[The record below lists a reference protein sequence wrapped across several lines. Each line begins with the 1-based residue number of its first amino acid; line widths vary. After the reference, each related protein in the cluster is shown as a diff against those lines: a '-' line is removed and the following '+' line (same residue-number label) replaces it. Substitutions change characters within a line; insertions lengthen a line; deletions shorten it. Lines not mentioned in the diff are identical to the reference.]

1 MPAKSQLG
9 EKVDQSSVLNA
20 LKDKVIRIVLLTG
33 KDKQRTKSPVAKSPL
48 KQPQYPLTQQMLDEV
63 DAAIKKSKLFSMTQL
78 AEHQAGFWEERRS
91 RDRDVID
98 STIKEVT
105 GTQNSLRVSMSTSSF
120 QSRLSKDSDYQ
131 PEKSQLSRN
140 AERSKEAQKLLGF
153 QRYLAR
159 EINDVAAFKRFL
171 GQLRESLKNQSKE
184 QRRLH
189 VSQHDR
195 LSHERQAKDYVS
207 DNFYVPR
214 PNPSKVGSR
223 HQSRPRAAGSSS
235 PGRRNKESCLSARDR
250 RQVPSVDSA
259 TEVPRS
265 DAQNEAT
272 LSHAIQILDHQES
285 SLDSNPASQAQSQQ
299 PPPRLSARES
309 QRHRI

>member
-1 MPAKSQLG
+1 
-9 EKVDQSSVLNA
+9 
-20 LKDKVIRIVLLTG
+20 
-33 KDKQRTKSPVAKSPL
+33 
-48 KQPQYPLTQQMLDEV
+48 
-63 DAAIKKSKLFSMTQL
+63 
-78 AEHQAGFWEERRS
+78 
-91 RDRDVID
+91 
-98 STIKEVT
+98 
-105 GTQNSLRVSMSTSSF
+105 MSTSSF

-140 AERSKEAQKLLGF
+140 AERSKEAQKLLSF

-184 QRRLH
+184 QKRVL
-189 VSQHDR
+189 VGQHDR
-195 LSHERQAKDYVS
+195 HSHERQAKDYVS

-214 PNPSKVGSR
+214 PNASKVGSR
-223 HQSRPRAAGSSS
+223 HHSRPRGAGSSS

-299 PPPRLSARES
+299 QPPRLSARES